1 MLLNHVKP
9 SKEQMEKV
17 MGYPKNTPLVMLN
30 IIKFKEKTGNGN
42 ETGKEAY
49 ARYFKNAKPFIA
61 QSNAKLIWKGAV
73 AATVIGDA
81 KKEPDMII
89 LVEYPSVDHFIR
101 MISNPEYQ
109 KIANDRTI
117 ALEYGGL
124 IACQTL
130 K

>member
-81 KKEPDMII
+81 KKEPDMIF